1 MNSEITKFI
10 HPALD
15 RIGVSDEM
23 RHLMITPYRE
33 VKFGLPL
40 VNHDGGMK
48 LYTGYRVQHNHS
60 RGPFKGGLRFH
71 PDVDLDH
78 FRDLASVMT
87 WKSALVDIPFGG
99 AKGGINCN
107 PRELNL
113 QELEVLTKR
122 FVERLGE
129 LLGPDRDIPAPD
141 MGTSQREM
149 AWILETRS
157 KDYGHE
163 PGTVTGKPLQLSGSA
178 GRNQATGR
186 GVALVTRYACEETGI
201 DIKKARIA
209 IQGFGNVGSFSA
221 KFLHDYGANIVAI
234 SNRQGGIYLP
244 KGLDI
249 PEILRIREESNDMHS
264 LLEIKTSAKQINAEQ
279 ITNQELLTLD
289 VDVLIP
295 AAVEAVIHSE
305 NVNEIQARL
314 IVEAANIP
322 ITSEAN
328 DILLERGTS
337 VIPDILANAGGV
349 TVSYLEWVQNRQR
362 YSWKEEKVNRILEE
376 TLYDSWRHL
385 TCYAREKNISHRLS
399 AYTIATQRV
408 KEAIQLRGF

>member
-1 MNSEITKFI
+1 MNSEITHFI

-40 VNHDGGMK
+40 VDHDGGMK
-48 LYTGYRVQHNHS
+48 LYTGFRVQHNHS

-87 WKSALVDIPFGG
+87 WKCALVDIPFGG

-107 PRELNL
+107 PRELNS

-122 FVERLGE
+122 FVERLE
-129 LLGPDRDIPAPD
+129 EMLGPDRDIPAPD

-149 AWILETRS
+149 AWILEARS

-163 PGTVTGKPLQLSGSA
+163 PGTVTGKPLQLAGSV
-178 GRNQATGR
+178 GRTQATGQ
-186 GVALVTRYACEETGI
+186 GVALITRWSCEETGI
-201 DIKKARIA
+201 DIKGARIA
-209 IQGFGNVGSFSA
+209 IQGFGNVGSFTA
-221 KFLHDYGANIVAI
+221 KFLHDYGAKIVAV
-234 SNRQGGIYLP
+234 SNRQGGLYHP
-244 KGLDI
+244 EGLDI
-249 PEILRIREESNDMHS
+249 PKLLRVREHPKETPHLQEIE
-264 LLEIKTSAKQINAEQ
+264 TTAEQ
-279 ITNQELLTLD
+279 ISNEELLTLD

-295 AAVEAVIHSE
+295 AAVEAVINTE
-305 NVNEIQARL
+305 NVDEIKARL

-322 ITSEAN
+322 MTSQADEVLRER
-328 DILLERGTS
+328 DIP

-349 TVSYLEWVQNRQR
+349 AVSYLEWVQNRQR

-376 TLYDSWRHL
+376 TLHNAWKHL
-385 TCYAREKNISHRLS
+385 TCYARENNISRRLA
-399 AYTIATQRV
+399 AYTIGTQRV

>member
-1 MNSEITKFI
+1 MNSEITHFI

-40 VNHDGGMK
+40 VDHDGGMK
-48 LYTGYRVQHNHS
+48 LYTGFRVQHNHS

-87 WKSALVDIPFGG
+87 WKCALVDIPFGG

-107 PRELNL
+107 PRELNT

-122 FVERLGE
+122 FVERLE
-129 LLGPDRDIPAPD
+129 EMLGPDRDIPAPD

-149 AWILETRS
+149 AWILEARS

-163 PGTVTGKPLQLSGSA
+163 PGTVTGKPLQLAGSV
-178 GRNQATGR
+178 GRTQATGQ
-186 GVALVTRYACEETGI
+186 GVALITRCSCEETGI
-201 DIKKARIA
+201 DIKGARIA
-209 IQGFGNVGSFSA
+209 IQGFGNVGSFTA
-221 KFLHDYGANIVAI
+221 KFLHDYGAKIVAV
-234 SNRQGGIYLP
+234 SNRQGGLYHP
-244 KGLDI
+244 EGLDI
-249 PEILRIREESNDMHS
+249 PKLLRVREHPKETPHLQEIE
-264 LLEIKTSAKQINAEQ
+264 TAAEQ
-279 ITNQELLTLD
+279 ISNEELLTLD

-295 AAVEAVIHSE
+295 AAVEAVINTE
-305 NVNEIQARL
+305 NVDEIKARL

-322 ITSEAN
+322 MTSQADEVLRER
-328 DILLERGTS
+328 DIP

-349 TVSYLEWVQNRQR
+349 AVSYLEWVQNRQR

-376 TLYDSWRHL
+376 TLHNAWKHL
-385 TCYAREKNISHRLS
+385 TCYAREKNISRRLA
-399 AYTIATQRV
+399 AYTIGTQRV